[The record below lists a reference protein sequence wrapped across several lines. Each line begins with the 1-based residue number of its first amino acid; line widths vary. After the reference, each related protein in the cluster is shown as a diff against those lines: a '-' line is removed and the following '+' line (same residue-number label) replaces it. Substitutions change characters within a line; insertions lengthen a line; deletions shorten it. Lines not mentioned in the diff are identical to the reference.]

1 MSAVVNTTPVIMT
14 TPAVRP
20 GNKLYAKEFKILGVI
35 QIMLGTLSII
45 TWTYALTL
53 ELTTSSRD
61 VFVYISSGIWC
72 GIFFLIAGIL
82 ATVSSFNPNR
92 CKVVAGMVMA
102 IFAAIFAA
110 TMFGIEVAGSIIIS
124 SRSYYIYTPYSS
136 YSCTPYYQA
145 SYYKSG
151 TYIPYCSSPY
161 RSSRYISSVYI
172 PSKYISCPSSYSYI
186 YNYYSQS
193 QSIFGVR
200 TSLATLHGF
209 MAFFAIAELVV
220 AIVHSVYCCK
230 FSQTSNMAPQPVVQY
245 TTTYPQTNFTG
256 VAQQMPVTSI
266 GQPIGGAYQNTV
278 YPVTSVPYQASIYA
292 NQVAPVSSPPMSPV
306 ATGMSTASG
315 SQGIQPPPNYSETK
329 QEKQETMN
337 S

>member
-1 MSAVVNTTPVIMT
+1 MATVVSTTPVIMT
-14 TPAVRP
+14 TPAIRP

-53 ELTTSSRD
+53 ELATYGSD
-61 VFVYISSGIWC
+61 NFVYISSGIWC

-92 CKVVAGMVMA
+92 CK
-102 IFAAIFAA
+102 
-110 TMFGIEVAGSIIIS
+110 
-124 SRSYYIYTPYSS
+124 
-136 YSCTPYYQA
+136 
-145 SYYKSG
+145 
-151 TYIPYCSSPY
+151 
-161 RSSRYISSVYI
+161 
-172 PSKYISCPSSYSYI
+172 
-186 YNYYSQS
+186 
-193 QSIFGVR
+193 GVR

-278 YPVTSVPYQASIYA
+278 YPVTSVPYQAPYYA

-315 SQGIQPPPNYSETK
+315 AQDVQPPPIYSEADKTGDNEFLMK
-329 QEKQETMN
+329 
-337 S
+337 